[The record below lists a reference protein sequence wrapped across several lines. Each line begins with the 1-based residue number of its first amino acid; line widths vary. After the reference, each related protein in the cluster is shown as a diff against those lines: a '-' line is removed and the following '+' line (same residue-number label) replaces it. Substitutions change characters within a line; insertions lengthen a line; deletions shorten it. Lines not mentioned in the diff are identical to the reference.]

1 MRRLLVIGMLLLIPL
16 LLPSCATGATTPYK
30 LLVWGDCR
38 PWTTSGTAV
47 SAGLKVIS
55 SSMLA
60 QHADHAIAGGDYV
73 YLGTSDSVATINA
86 KYDAFFAT
94 YSTVG
99 VKTDYVMGNHE
110 AVGPNGRAVYYSR
123 VHPQPAYY
131 TVSDG
136 PFHVIVLNTNEPG
149 MSKRIGFYGIG
160 DSRNSVQADWLV
172 RQLRAITN
180 RRAWIIVAL
189 HHPLL
194 DPETD
199 DPFATTSRAERDALV
214 RLFHAYGVDLVVQGD
229 THFYRRHLRADG
241 SNYVTEGMAGAPPVP
256 ASSTPIDSHDVKT
269 LGSTGNS
276 PIYGYVTVTRSTTG
290 TITGRMF
297 WMKSSDSWTSHLGDR
312 WTLRQVVRT
321 AP

>member
-1 MRRLLVIGMLLLIPL
+1 MDQTDLIRLTQTYETLYGGAELAMLRDQLTQIRPQLRTRVLALVDESNLQQPPTLRIGPEFQWRG
-16 LLPSCATGATTPYK
+16 SFSETE
-30 LLVWGDCR
+30 
-38 PWTTSGTAV
+38 
-47 SAGLKVIS
+47 
-55 SSMLA
+55 
-60 QHADHAIAGGDYV
+60 
-73 YLGTSDSVATINA
+73 
-86 KYDAFFAT
+86 YDAFFAT

-149 MSKRIGFYGIG
+149 MSKHIGFYGIG

-256 ASSTPIDSHDVKT
+256 ASTTPIDSHDVKT
-269 LGSTGNS
+269 LGATGSS

-297 WMKSSDSWTSHLGDR
+297 WMKSSDSWTRHLGDR

>member
-1 MRRLLVIGMLLLIPL
+1 VRRLLVIGLLLLFPL
-16 LLPSCATGATTPYK
+16 FLPSSALGATTPYK

-38 PWTTSGTAV
+38 PWTTSATAV
-47 SAGLKVIS
+47 STGFTVIAN
-55 SSMLA
+55 SMLA
-60 QHADHAIAGGDYV
+60 QHANHAIAGGDYV

-94 YSTVG
+94 YDTVG

-110 AVGPNGRAVYYSR
+110 ADGPNGRTVYYSR

-149 MSKRIGFYGIG
+149 FSKHIGFYGVG

-172 RQLRAITN
+172 GQLQAITS

-199 DPFATTSRAERDALV
+199 DPFATTAIAERDALV
-214 RLFHAYGVDLVVQGD
+214 KLFHAYGVDLVVQGD
-229 THFYRRHLRADG
+229 SHFYRRHHRTDG
-241 SNYVTEGMAGAPPVP
+241 SNYVTEGMAGAPPVA
-256 ASSTPIDSHDVKT
+256 ASTTPIDAHDVTT
-269 LGSTGNS
+269 LGSTGSS
-276 PIYGYVTVTRSTTG
+276 PLYGYVTVKRDKTG

-297 WMKSSDSWTSHLGDR
+297 WMQSSDSWTRHLGDK
-312 WTLRQVVRT
+312 WTLKQVVRT
-321 AP
+321 GP